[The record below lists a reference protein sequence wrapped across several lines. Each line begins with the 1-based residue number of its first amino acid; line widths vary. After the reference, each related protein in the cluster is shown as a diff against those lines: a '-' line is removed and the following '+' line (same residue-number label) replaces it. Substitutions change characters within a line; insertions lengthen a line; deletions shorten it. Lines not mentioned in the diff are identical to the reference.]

1 MIHRNIT
8 AHIKAALSD
17 SPVVLLNGAR
27 QSGKSTLV
35 KKIASD
41 IHPARYLTLDDAGV
55 LAAAKYDPAEF
66 IAGLDGNIVIDKVQR
81 APELFLAIK
90 AEVDR
95 NRKPGRFLLTGSAN
109 VMLLPSSP
117 NPWPDGWRS

>member
-41 IHPARYLTLDDAGV
+41 IHPARYLTLDYAGV
-55 LAAAKYDPAEF
+55 LAAELNKGRHGGQF
-66 IAGLDGNIVIDKVQR
+66 STIDKVKFDW
-81 APELFLAIK
+81 PK
-90 AEVDR
+90 M
-95 NRKPGRFLLTGSAN
+95 SN
-109 VMLLPSSP
+109 VE
-117 NPWPDGWRS
+117 N

>member
-55 LAAAKYDPAEF
+55 LAAAGFSLPDSDR
-66 IAGLDGNIVIDKVQR
+66 AGSR
-81 APELFLAIK
+81 Y
-90 AEVDR
+90 R
-95 NRKPGRFLLTGSAN
+95 T
-109 VMLLPSSP
+109 
-117 NPWPDGWRS
+117 